1 MNQSTLFTSN
11 IIRFFRSLL
20 RHTFSRSVTSSSI
33 FTRLRRLRFFS
44 AALRFQRAQAR
55 RRDSA
60 EREGKTVPA
69 IIIAS
74 VTRRCNLNCAG
85 CYSREL
91 RGTDAEELSDDRF
104 LEIFREGID
113 LGVGSIFLAGGE
125 PLLRR
130 DLMKRLA
137 ALRGPL
143 MPVFTNGT
151 LLDEEYFSLF
161 SSSGLVPIFSIEG
174 ESGFTAERRG
184 LGIHEGVFENARELQ
199 RRGILFGFSI
209 TLTSKNA
216 DHVLSPGFL
225 RGIETSGAAVL
236 FLVEYVPVSSGTEDL
251 VLREEQ
257 KSALIR
263 PDLFRPYRFS
273 VITLPGDEEQYGGC
287 LAAGRGFIHIA
298 DDGKLEACPFAPFSD
313 SGVAEQGLAAAL
325 ASPLMQSIRERHSEL
340 TETSG
345 GCALWNKKAW
355 IAELSSCSQAAS
367 SLR

>member
-1 MNQSTLFTSN
+1 MNQSALFTSH

-20 RHTFSRSVTSSSI
+20 GHAFSRNAASGGISTS
-33 FTRLRRLRFFS
+33 LRRLRVFS
-44 AALRFQRAQAR
+44 AALRFQRTQACR
-55 RRDSA
+55 RARA

-91 RGTDAEELSDDRF
+91 RGADAEELSDDRF
-104 LEIFREGID
+104 MEIFREGID

-130 DLMKRLA
+130 ELIQRLA

-151 LLDEEYFSLF
+151 LLDEKYFSLF

-174 ESGFTAERRG
+174 ESSFTAERRG
-184 LGIHEGVFENARELQ
+184 LGIHEGVIEKSRELQ
-199 RRGILFGFSI
+199 RRGILFGYSI
-209 TLTSKNA
+209 TLTSGNA
-216 DHVLSPGFL
+216 GHVLSPEFL
-225 RGIETSGAAVL
+225 RRIEASGAAVL
-236 FLVEYVPVSSGTEDL
+236 FLVEYVPVSSGTENL
-251 VLREEQ
+251 VLTDEQ
-257 KSALIR
+257 KSILIR

-273 VITLPGDEEQYGGC
+273 VVTLPGDEEQYGGC
-287 LAAGRGFIHIA
+287 LAAGRGFIHIS

-313 SGVAEQGLAAAL
+313 SGVAEQSLAAAL

-355 IAELSSCSQAAS
+355 IAELSNCAPSAS
-367 SLR
+367 SLS